1 MRRAYSR
8 GTAGRSLPIAFSASI
23 VSGIPVAF
31 VVFVGTLA
39 IRLGDS
45 IPTIEGGVS
54 SRAGFCTA
62 FVASNT
68 ADRFRK
74 QLVSVARTGRLGF
87 LIAGGAFYFV
97 ATGIAVAD
105 VAAGQHFARR
115 TRRIVTHG
123 FTAGLFTFAASSAAG
138 FSAGFQRSVFARC
151 RERAVSRRASRSYAI
166 VVADCVAVGR
176 VARHRNAR
184 VARAF
189 FIACAIAVGRATRF
203 FTFTASSAAGFS
215 VGVQSIAARTRRR
228 GRAVPRRASGD
239 VAIVACAV
247 RSADI
252 GGNRRIAFGR
262 VAVRLMSHFRAG
274 FQNAPVVDAFLIVGA
289 LAVGCAVSR
298 NRRTRYARAV
308 RTGNTGADRIIT
320 RAARCSVSAVDFRAG
335 FQNTAVVDAFLVSA
349 ALAVGRAVSGNRRA
363 GHARAVRAADA
374 R

>member
-1 MRRAYSR
+1 MV
-8 GTAGRSLPIAFSASI
+8 AGRLASAAGHGRAG
-23 VSGIPVAF
+23 V
-31 VVFVGTLA
+31 VGTVL
-39 IRLGDS
+39 R
-45 IPTIEGGVS
+45 
-54 SRAGFCTA
+54 
-62 FVASNT
+62 
-68 ADRFRK
+68 
-74 QLVSVARTGRLGF
+74 
-87 LIAGGAFYFV
+87 IAA
-97 ATGIAVAD
+97 IAVGR
-105 VAAGQHFARR
+105 AARLHA
-115 TRRIVTHG
+115 
-123 FTAGLFTFAASSAAG
+123 FAASSAAG
-138 FSAGFQRSVFARC
+138 F
-151 RERAVSRRASRSYAI
+151 
-166 VVADCVAVGR
+166 AVGVKR
-176 VARHRNAR
+176 V
-184 VARAF
+184 
-189 FIACAIAVGRATRF
+189 
-203 FTFTASSAAGFS
+203 
-215 VGVQSIAARTRRR
+215 AARTRRR